1 MSGMEFDTANDRM
14 LELYRLSVQ
23 RIARA
28 GSTVLITGES
38 GTGKERMAGLLHY
51 HSQRKDKPFVKVNC
65 AALPEGVLES
75 ELFGHERGAFTGA
88 VSRRIGKFEAAH
100 TGTIFLD
107 EVADLT
113 PLVQAKL
120 LRVLQEKE
128 LERVGGNAT
137 IQVDVRIIAATN
149 KSLSDEVKAGKFRE
163 DLFFRLNV
171 ISIEIPPLR
180 QRKEDILILTE
191 KFIEKF
197 CKQNGRERL
206 ILSPD
211 VKRCL
216 LNYSWPGNVR
226 ELENLIERITVMAL
240 EDTVTTD
247 DLPSEITS
255 FGIAQNFNGAS
266 NRPPTLREAK
276 AEFERG
282 LIMQTLELC
291 NGNVTASS
299 SLLGI
304 ARKNLQEK
312 INRYRIEVERY
323 RGQKTDTEA

>member
-1 MSGMEFDTANDRM
+1 MEFDTANDQM
-14 LELYRLSVQ
+14 LELYRLSVK

-28 GSTVLITGES
+28 DSTVLITGES

-88 VSRRIGKFEAAH
+88 VTRRIGKFEAAH

-113 PLVQAKL
+113 LLVQAKL

-128 LERVGGNAT
+128 LERVGGNNCV
-137 IQVDVRIIAATN
+137 QVDVRIIAATN
-149 KSLSDEVKAGKFRE
+149 KSLSDQVKEGRFRE

-180 QRKEDILILTE
+180 QRREDIPLLTE
-191 KFIEKF
+191 KFIDKF
-197 CKQNGRERL
+197 CEQNGRERL
-206 ILSPD
+206 VLSPD
-211 VKRCL
+211 AKHCL

-226 ELENLIERITVMAL
+226 ELENLIERLTVMAP
-240 EDTVTTD
+240 DDVITTH
-247 DLPSEITS
+247 DLPSDLTS
-255 FGIAQNFNGAS
+255 SAVTSRCDLDNNH
-266 NRPPTLREAK
+266 PPTLREAK

-312 INRYRIEVERY
+312 INRYSIEVERY
-323 RGQKTDTEA
+323 RGQRTDTEA